1 MSAPGRDRAP
11 RVFVLGAGRAG
22 RGLARALLASGVQVV
37 GLHGRRADAGGA
49 MPVTAGPLPRTLA
62 SADVVLVAVQDAAI
76 EAALAELLASARLAR
91 GAVVLHASGS
101 AEAAEGGAALRAAGH
116 AFGTFHPLVP
126 LSDAA
131 RAPAMMRGAWV
142 GVDGDPRAR
151 EASAALAASLGA
163 RTLEIPAGAKPRYHA
178 AAVFASNFPV
188 VLAAIAARLM
198 SDAGVDA
205 EGARGA
211 VECLLAL
218 AAANV
223 AGRDPAA
230 ALTGPVVR
238 GDAVTVRRH
247 LAALAGDDEARAAY
261 VALSR
266 AALGMAALDAASAAE
281 LRRTLDA

>member
-1 MSAPGRDRAP
+1 
-11 RVFVLGAGRAG
+11 V
-22 RGLARALLASGVQVV
+22 
-37 GLHGRRADAGGA
+37 
-49 MPVTAGPLPRTLA
+49 
-62 SADVVLVAVQDAAI
+62 
-76 EAALAELLASARLAR
+76 
-91 GAVVLHASGS
+91 
-101 AEAAEGGAALRAAGH
+101 
-116 AFGTFHPLVP
+116 
-126 LSDAA
+126 
-131 RAPAMMRGAWV
+131 
-142 GVDGDPRAR
+142 
-151 EASAALAASLGA
+151 LAAAVGA
-163 RTLEIPAGAKPRYHA
+163 RTLAIPAGAKPRYHA

-238 GDAVTVRRH
+238 GDAVTIRRH
-247 LAALAGDDEARAAY
+247 LEALAGDDEAHTAY

-266 AALGMAALDAASAAE
+266 AALRMA
-281 LRRTLDA
+281 TLDADTAAAVQRALGE